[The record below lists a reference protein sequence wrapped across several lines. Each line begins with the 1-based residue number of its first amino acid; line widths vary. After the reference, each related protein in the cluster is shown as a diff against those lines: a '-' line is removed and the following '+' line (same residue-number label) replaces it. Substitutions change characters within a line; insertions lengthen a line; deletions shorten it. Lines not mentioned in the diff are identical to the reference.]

1 MNNTIDILNRLL
13 GVHSSSLASYMAF
26 VSPWV
31 DDGEQESLATVMDV
45 VADQNRTIK
54 AVGELILD
62 QGGVVQADAFPM
74 TFTSLHDT
82 SLDYLLRLLVRAQS
96 DDILLIKKCVASLDE
111 HTVARALAEEALG
124 SAQGHLELFED
135 LLSSEPQATA

>member
-1 MNNTIDILNRLL
+1 MNSAIDILNRLL

-31 DDGEQESLATVMDV
+31 DDGEQESLETVMDV
-45 VADQNRTIK
+45 VEDQNRTIK
-54 AVGELILD
+54 AIGEMILD
-62 QGGVVQADAFPM
+62 QGGVVQGGAFPL

-82 SLDYLLRLLVRAQS
+82 SLDYLLRLLVRAQG
-96 DDILLIKKCVASLDE
+96 DDILLIEKCVASLDE
-111 HTVARALAEEALG
+111 HTVERALAEEALG

-135 LLSSEPQATA
+135 LLSPEPHATA

>member
-1 MNNTIDILNRLL
+1 
-13 GVHSSSLASYMAF
+13 MAF

-45 VADQNRTIK
+45 VEDQNRTIK
-54 AVGELILD
+54 AIGELILD
-62 QGGVVQADAFPM
+62 QGGVVQTGAFPL

-82 SLDYLLRLLVRAQS
+82 SLDYLLRLLIRAQG
-96 DDILLIKKCVASLDE
+96 DDILLIEKCVASLDE
-111 HTVARALAEEALG
+111 HTVERALAEEALG

-135 LLSSEPQATA
+135 LLSPEPHATA

>member
-1 MNNTIDILNRLL
+1 MNSTIDILNRLL

-31 DDGEQESLATVMDV
+31 GDGEQESLATVMDV
-45 VADQNRTIK
+45 VEDQNRMIK
-54 AVGELILD
+54 AIGQMILD
-62 QGGVVQADAFPM
+62 QGGVVQSGAFPL

-82 SLDYLLRLLVRAQS
+82 SLDYLLRLLVRAQR
-96 DDILLIKKCVASLDE
+96 DDIMLIEKCVASLDE
-111 HTVARALAEEALG
+111 HTVERALAEEALG

-135 LLSSEPQATA
+135 LLSSEPHATA

>member
-1 MNNTIDILNRLL
+1 MNSTIDILNRLL
-13 GVHSSSLASYMAF
+13 GVHSSSLASYMGF

-45 VADQNRTIK
+45 VADQNRMIK
-54 AVGELILD
+54 AIGELILD
-62 QGGVVQADAFPM
+62 QGGVVQAGAFPL

-82 SLDYLLRLLVRAQS
+82 SLDYLLRLLVRTQC
-96 DDILLIKKCVASLDE
+96 DDILLIEKCVASFDK
-111 HTVARALAEEALG
+111 HTVERALAEEALG

-135 LLSSEPQATA
+135 LLSPEPNATA